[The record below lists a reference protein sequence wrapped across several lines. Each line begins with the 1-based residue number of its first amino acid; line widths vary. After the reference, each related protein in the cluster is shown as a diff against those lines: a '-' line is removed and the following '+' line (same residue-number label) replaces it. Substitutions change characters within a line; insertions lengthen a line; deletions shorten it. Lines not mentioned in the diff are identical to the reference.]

1 MPLAREAGKV
11 TFNWKSP
18 QMLYALFFYILTST
32 LVLRVGYERIKILVT
47 ITEFDEYIYA
57 IIFIIFLIPHFWIP
71 YVGWCVADRVAY
83 YKTMWGSFQVR
94 FYRVTG
100 TTLTFPTL
108 NALIIILFIGC
119 VLLSIVFLY
128 SLSRLMDGFLLWH
141 TVAYFHIIT
150 MINMNAALLYINA
163 KATISASNSLSARFE
178 KDMKIYCK
186 ALQIS
191 QYRILW
197 LNLSDILQTLGNTYA
212 RTYSTYCLFMSINI
226 TVGSYGAIS
235 EIFDSGFSYKVL
247 GLIVLTIYCASL
259 LFIVC
264 NCAHNATAVIACGVQ
279 DTLLSANLLQMN
291 IQAQKE
297 IDLFISAI
305 ELNPPVVS
313 MEGYGLINRKLLTS
327 TISTITIYL
336 IVLLQFKLSII
347 SEKNIKAKFTT

>member
-1 MPLAREAGKV
+1 
-11 TFNWKSP
+11 
-18 QMLYALFFYILTST
+18 
-32 LVLRVGYERIKILVT
+32 
-47 ITEFDEYIYA
+47 
-57 IIFIIFLIPHFWIP
+57 
-71 YVGWCVADRVAY
+71 
-83 YKTMWGSFQVR
+83 
-94 FYRVTG
+94 
-100 TTLTFPTL
+100 
-108 NALIIILFIGC
+108 
-119 VLLSIVFLY
+119 
-128 SLSRLMDGFLLWH
+128 
-141 TVAYFHIIT
+141 
-150 MINMNAALLYINA
+150 
-163 KATISASNSLSARFE
+163 
-178 KDMKIYCK
+178 
-186 ALQIS
+186 
-191 QYRILW
+191 
-197 LNLSDILQTLGNTYA
+197 
-212 RTYSTYCLFMSINI
+212 SINI
-226 TVGSYGAIS
+226 TIGSYGAIS

-347 SEKNIKAKFTT
+347 SEKTIKAKFTT

>member
-1 MPLAREAGKV
+1 MINTQAYDNPLTTPSES
-11 TFNWKSP
+11 FNVFNTEKTV
-18 QMLYALFFYILTST
+18 MEDNGTS
-32 LVLRVGYERIKILVT
+32 RG
-47 ITEFDEYIYA
+47 A
-57 IIFIIFLIPHFWIP
+57 IP
-71 YVGWCVADRVAY
+71 
-83 YKTMWGSFQVR
+83 KVR

-141 TVAYFHIIT
+141 TIAYFHIIT
-150 MINMNAALLYINA
+150 MINMNAALLYINS
-163 KATISASNSLSARFE
+163 KATISASNSLSTCFE
-178 KDMKIYCK
+178 KEMKKYCK
-186 ALQIS
+186 ARQIS

-226 TVGSYGAIS
+226 TIGLYGALS

-264 NCAHNATAVIACGVQ
+264 NCAHNATSAIAQGVQ
-279 DTLLSANLLQMN
+279 DTLLSANLIQMD
-291 IQAQKE
+291 IQAQNE

-313 MEGYGLINRKLLTS
+313 MQGYGLINRKLLTS

-347 SEKNIKAKFTT
+347 TEKTLRAKFTTPLK